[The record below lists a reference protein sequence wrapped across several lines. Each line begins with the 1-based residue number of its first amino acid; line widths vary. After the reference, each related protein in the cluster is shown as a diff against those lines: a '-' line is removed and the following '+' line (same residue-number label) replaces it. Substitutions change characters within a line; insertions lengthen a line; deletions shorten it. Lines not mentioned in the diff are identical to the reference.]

1 MTYLDDLDEYK
12 RLYERLLEKGISFQ
26 LEKRFIRRD
35 GTILWVSISTAPILD
50 SVGKTHSAVSIIVDV
65 TERKQAEED
74 LRQLNLQLEN
84 HVEKRTL
91 QLQTAN
97 SALLESRKRL
107 QTLSQRLVEVQE
119 QERSALARELHDRVG
134 QSLTALNLNLA
145 IIGDQVT
152 DKKTGPVSERLLD
165 SVKLVTEM
173 ISIVRDVMSDL
184 RPVVLDEYGLVAAM
198 NAYIEK
204 FERRYD
210 IQVEFAKNQSLIPRM
225 GAALEMTVLRITQ
238 EALLNIAR
246 HAQANQVTLLLDCED
261 NSIKLVI
268 EDDGVG
274 LPSAIDETSPIPMAC

>member
-1 MTYLDDLDEYK
+1 
-12 RLYERLLEKGISFQ
+12 
-26 LEKRFIRRD
+26 
-35 GTILWVSISTAPILD
+35 
-50 SVGKTHSAVSIIVDV
+50 VGKPHSAVSIIVDV

-74 LRQLNLQLEN
+74 LRQLNLQLES
-84 HVEKRTL
+84 HVEKRTI

-119 QERSALARELHDRVG
+119 QERYALARELHDRVG

-152 DKKTGPVSERLLD
+152 DSKTGPMNERLLD

-204 FERRYD
+204 FEKRYD
-210 IQVEFAKNQSLIPRM
+210 IHVDFAKTESLIPRL

-246 HAQANQVTLLLDCED
+246 HAQANLVTLLLRFED
-261 NSIKLVI
+261 NCIGLVI
-268 EDDGVG
+268 EDNGVG
-274 LPSAIDETSPIPMAC
+274 ISLEGEGSGNNSDGHGLMIMRERAEAVGGTLVITSVPGNGTRIEASLPFPRENQENDVLERSE